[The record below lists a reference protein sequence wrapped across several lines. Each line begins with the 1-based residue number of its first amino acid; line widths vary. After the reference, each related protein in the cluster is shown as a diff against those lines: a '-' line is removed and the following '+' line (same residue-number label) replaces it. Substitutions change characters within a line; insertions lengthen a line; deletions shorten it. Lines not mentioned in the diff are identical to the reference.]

1 MADVPAPVPPASAS
15 ATAAPPGTSA
25 GTPRDP
31 EAIRAAKEKVS
42 RYYRA
47 ATEDYLKYYEADW
60 HHHMHY
66 GFDRDLPKGGNPT
79 EQMVKYV
86 ARVAGLLD
94 RHDAYAAATEGPG
107 PKVLDA
113 GCGVGGSAI
122 WLARQAGCRSVGITL
137 VEPQAR
143 LAMRYAVR
151 HGVRPPAMARPAGIA
166 RFAVNDFTRPAFKPG
181 TFDVVWA
188 LESFDHAPDKAAWV
202 AAMARILKPGGR
214 LVVADG
220 FRAERPAANEAGGD
234 AAERRRRERD
244 ERDYRAF
251 LAGWAVPHLCTR
263 AEMQRY
269 ASEAGLELAHDED
282 ISADVMPHARAI
294 YRFGLLFIP
303 VRWVLHRL
311 RLTSLEKLGNA
322 VATYHQYRTFRR
334 GLWTYRVYCF
344 RKPD

>member
-1 MADVPAPVPPASAS
+1 V
-15 ATAAPPGTSA
+15 TPPGTLCEPS
-25 GTPRDP
+25 GDSD
-31 EAIRAAKEKVS
+31 AIRTAKEKVS
-42 RYYRA
+42 RYYKA

-79 EQMVKYV
+79 EQMVRYV
-86 ARVAGLLD
+86 AKVAGLPD
-94 RHDAYAAATEGPG
+94 RKAADASGRPG

-143 LAMRYAVR
+143 LAMRYAAR
-151 HGVRPPAMARPAGIA
+151 HGVRPQTPPQPSGMA

-181 TFDVVWA
+181 SFDVVWA

-214 LVVADG
+214 LAIADG
-220 FRAERPAANEAGGD
+220 FRAERRAAGEAGAE
-234 AAERRRRERD
+234 AAERKRLERE
-244 ERDYRAF
+244 ERAYKAF
-251 LAGWAVPHLCTR
+251 LAGWAVPHLCTT
-263 AEMQRY
+263 AEMRRY
-269 ASEAGLELAHDED
+269 ATDAGLELVHDED

-294 YRFGLLFIP
+294 FRFGLLFIP
-303 VRWVLHRL
+303 VRWVLHKM
-311 RLTSLEKLGNA
+311 RLTSPEKLGNA
-322 VATYHQYRTFRR
+322 VATYHQYRTFKR

>member
-1 MADVPAPVPPASAS
+1 LAATRPGPDPAS
-15 ATAAPPGTSA
+15 
-25 GTPRDP
+25 PRDP

-86 ARVAGLLD
+86 AKVAGLLD
-94 RHDAYAAATEGPG
+94 RITSVTPDGPG

-143 LAMRYAVR
+143 LAMRYAAR
-151 HGVRPPAMARPAGIA
+151 HGVRPAAASRASAMA
-166 RFAVNDFTRPAFKPG
+166 RFAVNDFTRPAFKSG
-181 TFDVVWA
+181 SFDAVWA

-214 LVVADG
+214 LVIADG
-220 FRAERPAANEAGGD
+220 FRSGRPAGGSGTD
-234 AAERRRRERD
+234 TAEGRRRERE
-244 ERDYRAF
+244 ERAYRAF
-251 LAGWAVPHLCTR
+251 LAGWAVPHLCTT
-263 AEMQRY
+263 AEMRRY
-269 ASEAGLELAHDED
+269 AADAGLELVHDED

-311 RLTSLEKLGNA
+311 RLTSSEKLGNA
-322 VATYHQYRTFRR
+322 IATYHQYHTFKR
-334 GLWTYRVYCF
+334 GMWTYRVFCF
-344 RKPD
+344 RKPG